1 MVSANEPTAEES
13 ADSESVNNQE
23 VGGRYAHYVLF
34 VLILVYIFN
43 FVDRNILSILAEDIK
58 ADLGISDAQMGFL
71 YGTVFAVFYAVFG
84 IPLARF
90 ADVWNRRSLISLGL
104 LIWSGMT
111 VLSGTA
117 RSFFSLAAYRVG
129 VGIGE
134 ASASP
139 AAYSILADYY
149 PPQVR
154 AFVIALYSSGVYIG
168 GGLGLAVG
176 GWVVDGW
183 AAAYPESAPL
193 GLKGWQVAFFV
204 VGTPGILLAAW
215 VRSLQEPL
223 RGMSEGLVTKPHPAP
238 WTVLYQEMVSV
249 LPGLSFGYVLRA
261 HAGVVRNLVSLLA
274 VVLGSYL
281 MILLTGTTAQWIVL
295 GAGIYITLT
304 WAQLLKQR
312 DAATYHM
319 LFGSKALIFTVLTFP
334 TISFVSYG
342 VGFWVAPY
350 LLREFGV
357 SPGDVGVYIG
367 LGNAVAGLMGV
378 SIGGYLAD
386 RWKLSY
392 ANGRLYVVFIG
403 VALTVPSVLVMLYTN
418 SLTIA
423 LWMNFL
429 YHIPITMFV
438 GIPPATT
445 SDLVVPRMRAVA
457 GAFYLLM
464 NTLIGLALGPYFIGQ
479 MSDIFAAGG
488 RDGADALRLAML
500 SALGIFAL
508 TIFFVL
514 MAMRYLPKDEATR
527 LERARALGEEIQ
539 QAKPAAG

>member
-1 MVSANEPTAEES
+1 MSANKEEKEETGS
-13 ADSESVNNQE
+13 D

-58 ADLGISDAQMGFL
+58 ADLGINDAQMGFL

-117 RSFFSLAAYRVG
+117 KSFFSLASYRIG

-149 PPQVR
+149 PPHVR
-154 AFVIALYSSGVYIG
+154 SLVIALYSSGVYIG

-176 GWVVDGW
+176 GWVVDAW
-183 AAAYPESAPL
+183 AAAYPEAAPL

-204 VGTPGILLAAW
+204 VGTPGLLLAAW
-215 VRSLQEPL
+215 VRSLREPV
-223 RGMSEGLVTKPHPAP
+223 RGMSEGLVTPPHPAP
-238 WTVLYQEMVSV
+238 WTVLYQELVSV
-249 LPGLSFGYVLRA
+249 LPGLSFAYVVRV
-261 HAGVVRNLVSLLA
+261 HAGILRNLSSILIIALGVWLLA
-274 VVLGSYL
+274 W
-281 MILLTGTTAQWIVL
+281 LTGSVAQWIVL
-295 GAGIYITLT
+295 GIGIYITLT

-312 DAATYHM
+312 DPATYHM
-319 LFGSKALIFTVLTFP
+319 LFGSKALIFVVLTFP

-357 SPGDVGVYIG
+357 SPGDVGLYIG
-367 LGNAVAGLMGV
+367 LGNVAAGLMGV

-386 RWKLSY
+386 RWKLRY

-403 VALTVPSVLVMLYTN
+403 VALTIPSILLMLYTD
-418 SLTIA
+418 SIVVA
-423 LWMNFL
+423 LWMNFV

-445 SDLVVPRMRAVA
+445 SDLVLPRMRAVA
-457 GAFYLLM
+457 SAFYLLM

-479 MSDIFAAGG
+479 LSDLFAEAG

-500 SALGIFAL
+500 SALGIFVL
-508 TIFFVL
+508 TIAFVL
-514 MAMRYLPKDEATR
+514 LAMRYLPRDEASR
-527 LERARALGEEIQ
+527 LERAGALGEEIV
-539 QAKPAAG
+539 QANA

>member
-1 MVSANEPTAEES
+1 MSSSGVADGNEEKAP
-13 ADSESVNNQE
+13 E

-117 RSFFSLAAYRVG
+117 KSFFSLATYRIG

-149 PPQVR
+149 PPQIR

-176 GWVVDGW
+176 GWVVDAW
-183 AAAYPESAPL
+183 AAAYPESAPF

-204 VGTPGILLAAW
+204 VGAPGILLAAW
-215 VRSLQEPL
+215 VRTLREPI

-238 WTVLYQEMVSV
+238 WTVLYEEMVSV
-249 LPGLSFGYVLRA
+249 LPGLSFAYLIRVGGGVLRNL
-261 HAGVVRNLVSLLA
+261 AGLALIALAVLLLA
-274 VVLGSYL
+274 RLTGSTGQWVVLG
-281 MILLTGTTAQWIVL
+281 I
-295 GAGIYITLT
+295 GIYITVT
-304 WAQLLKQR
+304 WAQLLKKR

-342 VGFWVAPY
+342 IGFWVAPY
-350 LLREFGV
+350 LLREFDA
-357 SPGDVGVYIG
+357 SPGDIGLYIG

-378 SIGGYLAD
+378 SLGGYLAD
-386 RWKLSY
+386 RWKLKH

-403 VALTVPSVLVMLYTN
+403 VGLTVPAVLLMLYTE
-418 SLTIA
+418 SIAVA

-479 MSDIFAAGG
+479 MSDLFAEAGRG
-488 RDGADALRLAML
+488 DADALRLAML
-500 SALGIFAL
+500 SALGIFVL
-508 TIFFVL
+508 TIVFVL
-514 MAMRYLPKDEATR
+514 LAMRYLPKDEASR
-527 LERARALGEEIQ
+527 LSRAKALGEDIV
-539 QAKPAAG
+539 QAA